1 MISKYII
8 VVKGGKSQHKVEQNM
23 QDGFREQNYYK
34 LYWKQNLNFN
44 FFLLLLYNPIN
55 GDEQEIQI
63 KQQQQQY
70 FILKCVLFYTLY

>member
-34 LYWKQNLNFN
+34 LY
-44 FFLLLLYNPIN
+44 
-55 GDEQEIQI
+55 
-63 KQQQQQY
+63 
-70 FILKCVLFYTLY
+70 